1 MNQEMRLNKYL
12 SDVGVCSR
20 READRWIEAGRVMV
34 DGALA
39 VMGQKIRTDQ
49 LVLVD
54 GKHIKKEEEKVLL
67 AFHKPKGI
75 VCTTSKKEKDNIV
88 DYLNYG
94 KRIYPIGRLDK
105 DSEGLILLTN
115 QGELVDKIL
124 RGSNY
129 HEKEYIVTVNKK
141 ITPEFIRAMGKGVPI
156 LDVITRPCEIEAIG
170 SRTFRIILTQG
181 LNRQIRRMCEYF
193 DYRVVDLQRVRVMNI
208 RLGKLK
214 TGTYR
219 RITGDE
225 LKELLK
231 LLENPNRG
239 SE

>member
-1 MNQEMRLNKYL
+1 MCQEIRLNKYL

-20 READRWIEAGRVMV
+20 READRLIEAGRVSI
-34 DGALA
+34 DGKIAL
-39 VMGQKIRTDQ
+39 MGQKILSTQ
-49 LVLVD
+49 NIQID
-54 GKHIKKEEEKVLL
+54 GKNIKREEEKVLL
-67 AFHKPKGI
+67 AFNKPKGI
-75 VCTTSKKEKDNIV
+75 VCTTSKKDKDNIV

-141 ITPEFIRAMGKGVPI
+141 ITPEFIRAMGQGVPI
-156 LDVITRPCEIEAIG
+156 LDVVTRPCQIEAIG
-170 SRTFRIILTQG
+170 NRTFRIILTQG

-193 DYRVVDLQRVRVMNI
+193 DYRVVELQRVRVMNI
-208 RLGKLK
+208 RLGRLKL
-214 TGTYR
+214 GTYR
-219 RITGDE
+219 RIVGTE
-225 LKELLK
+225 LEELMK
-231 LLENPNRG
+231 LL
-239 SE
+239 

>member
-1 MNQEMRLNKYL
+1 MCQEMRLNKYL

-20 READRWIEAGRVMV
+20 READRWIEAGRVSV
-34 DGALA
+34 DGIVA
-39 VMGQKIRTDQ
+39 VMGQKISRNQ
-49 LVLVD
+49 SVLVD
-54 GKHIKKEEEKVLL
+54 GKPIKKEEEKVLL
-67 AFHKPKGI
+67 AFNKPKGI
-75 VCTTSKKEKDNIV
+75 VCTTSKKDKDNIV
-88 DYLNYG
+88 DYLNY
-94 KRIYPIGRLDK
+94 KTRIYPVGRLDK

-141 ITPEFIRAMGKGVPI
+141 LTPEFIRAMGKGVPI

-170 SRTFRIILTQG
+170 TRTFRIILTQG

-208 RLGKLK
+208 RLGRLK

-219 RITGDE
+219 KIVGTE
-225 LKELLK
+225 FKELLE
-231 LLENPNRG
+231 LLEKR
-239 SE
+239 